1 MSKKYKGYM
10 VQFPVGVNQ
19 DMMQVNLVI
28 AEDDGT
34 WADHLILKFNNIPYA
49 VVPIVNKEGLK
60 RVIDALKQI
69 YKDYPNEAK
78 RKT

>member
-1 MSKKYKGYM
+1 M